1 MYLILLQTSVGGAHV
16 TFIGYSIA
24 DGLDG
29 EKLYHVMHPHGGSVT
44 VIGPEEDRAEFRETF
59 LSRVEDVDILWADL
73 APMTAGEPEREAA
86 LAELKRQVDECTAEK
101 RPTLLVIDRPTTDLA
116 AMSYIVQLIEQMRWH
131 NLSLYIEFDRIAA
144 SFATRCM
151 VNSWTVVC
159 VGPDAAQ
166 DARALKPSQS
176 QYYPLGPGGGYIS
189 QEYGL
194 PFVPVVF
201 P

>member
-1 MYLILLQTSVGGAHV
+1 MTLL
-16 TFIGYSIA
+16 GYNIA

-44 VIGPEEDRAEFRETF
+44 VIGPEEDRAQFRDSF
-59 LSRVEDVDILWADL
+59 LARVEGVDIIWADL
-73 APMTAGEPEREAA
+73 APMAAGEPERKAA
-86 LAELKRQVDECTAEK
+86 LSELKRQVGERTDEK
-101 RPTLLVIDRPTTDLA
+101 LPTLLVIDQPTTDLA

-131 NLSLYIEFDRIAA
+131 NLSIYIEFESISTAM
-144 SFATRCM
+144 ATRCM
-151 VNSWTVVC
+151 VNSWTVMC

-166 DARALKPSQS
+166 NARALKPTQT
-176 QYYPLGPGGGYIS
+176 QAYALGPEDGYVS